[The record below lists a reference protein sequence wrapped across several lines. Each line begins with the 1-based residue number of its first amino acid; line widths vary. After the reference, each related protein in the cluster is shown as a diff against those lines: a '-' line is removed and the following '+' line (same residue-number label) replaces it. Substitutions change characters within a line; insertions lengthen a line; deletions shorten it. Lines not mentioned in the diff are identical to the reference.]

1 MVSKINTV
9 IALLFILSVGIITSC
24 ANNENVIHIATKP
37 MTEQYILGEMVKSL
51 IEENS
56 ELKVKVT
63 EGIGGG
69 TLNIHPALLTK
80 DFDLYPEY
88 TGTGWNTV
96 LKEDSVYKDDKFSQ
110 LQSSYNDLDLMWKG
124 MVGFNNTYGIGV
136 TKEVAEQYNLKTYSD
151 LSEVSDQLVFGGEY
165 DFFEREDGYKM
176 LQNVYNLNFKK
187 TMDLDIGLKYNA
199 IEQGKI
205 DVVNIFTTDGRL
217 EQAGLVVL
225 EDDKNMYPS
234 YKCGFV
240 VRKEVLE
247 KNPILVEVFR
257 TLENVISN
265 EDMMKMNYYVE
276 IMGEDYKDVAYNFLR
291 QKRLIK

>member
-1 MVSKINTV
+1 MVSKINVV
-9 IALLFILSVGIITSC
+9 ITFLFILSVGIVTSC
-24 ANNENVIHIATKP
+24 ANDDNTIHIATKP
-37 MTEQYILGEMVKSL
+37 MTEQYILGE
-51 IEENS
+51 I
-56 ELKVKVT
+56 VKVLVEEHT
-63 EGIGGG
+63 ELNVKISEGIGGG

-80 DFDLYPEY
+80 DFDMYPEY

-96 LKEDSVYKDDKFSQ
+96 LKEGTVYKDNMFKE
-110 LQSSYNDLDLMWKG
+110 LQSSYDDIGLMWKG
-124 MVGFNNTYGIGV
+124 MLGFNNTYGIGV

-176 LQNVYNLNFKK
+176 LQDVYNLNFKK
-187 TMDLDIGLKYNA
+187 TMDLDIGLKYDA
-199 IEQGKI
+199 VAQGEI
-205 DVVNIFTTDGRL
+205 DVVNVFTTDGRL

-247 KNPILVEVFR
+247 KNPAVVEIFR
-257 TLENVISN
+257 SLENVISD

-276 IMGEDYKDVAYNFLR
+276 IRGEDYKDVAYNFLR